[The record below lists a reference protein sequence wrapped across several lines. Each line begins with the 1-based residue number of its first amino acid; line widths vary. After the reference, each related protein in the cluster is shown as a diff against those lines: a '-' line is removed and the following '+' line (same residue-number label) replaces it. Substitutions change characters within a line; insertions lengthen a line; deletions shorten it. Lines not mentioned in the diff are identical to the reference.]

1 MTPAECREAVR
12 LMFVELYPRCTVIYS
27 YPNSVRPPLPYVV
40 LDFERI
46 EPVNSFEYVKN
57 GILWQ
62 EKCKRIPFSAELV
75 TESKTEHAAGVKKV
89 GLSTAVDDLEQAT
102 QFFDSQYAGD
112 KMRAMNIT
120 VCTEGSPE
128 PIHNSAPGVER
139 ARCSFYVD
147 FVQRTK
153 EYAALAPIDG
163 EYSEDHASAASKK
176 VADIMHYAE
185 PCRASQ
191 MKLKMVQDEII
202 SRYTEPDDNV
212 KRFWFD
218 IARGE
223 VHLLDP

>member
-12 LMFVELYPRCTVIYS
+12 LMFVELYPHCTVIYS

-89 GLSTAVDDLEQAT
+89 SLSTVVDDLEQAI

-120 VCTEGSPE
+120 VCTTEGSPE

-139 ARCSFYVD
+139 ARCSFYVV

-176 VADIMHYAE
+176 VADMEAG
-185 PCRASQ
+185 
-191 MKLKMVQDEII
+191 
-202 SRYTEPDDNV
+202 
-212 KRFWFD
+212 WFD
-218 IARGE
+218 E
-223 VHLLDP
+223 VEVKKEIRNE

>member
-12 LMFVELYPRCTVIYS
+12 LMFVELYPHCTVIYS

-89 GLSTAVDDLEQAT
+89 GLSTVVDDLEQAI

-120 VCTEGSPE
+120 VCMEGSPE

-176 VADIMHYAE
+176 VADMEAGWFNE
-185 PCRASQ
+185 VEV
-191 MKLKMVQDEII
+191 KKEI
-202 SRYTEPDDNV
+202 RNE
-212 KRFWFD
+212 
-218 IARGE
+218 
-223 VHLLDP
+223 

>member
-12 LMFVELYPRCTVIYS
+12 LMFVELYPHCTVIYS

-46 EPVNSFEYVKN
+46 EPVNAFEYVKN

-89 GLSTAVDDLEQAT
+89 GLSTVVDDLEQAI

-139 ARCSFYVD
+139 ARCSFMWILCSVLRSTLPWLRLTASIRKTMP
-147 FVQRTK
+147 VQHPKKLQTWKPDGLTK
-153 EYAALAPIDG
+153 
-163 EYSEDHASAASKK
+163 SKSKK
-176 VADIMHYAE
+176 KSEMSKGAKPHEY
-185 PCRASQ
+185 RQ
-191 MKLKMVQDEII
+191 N
-202 SRYTEPDDNV
+202 R
-212 KRFWFD
+212 
-218 IARGE
+218 
-223 VHLLDP
+223 

>member
-12 LMFVELYPRCTVIYS
+12 LMFVELYPHCTVIYS

-46 EPVNSFEYVKN
+46 EPVNAFEYVKN

-89 GLSTAVDDLEQAT
+89 GLSTVVDDLEQAI

-176 VADIMHYAE
+176 VADMEAG
-185 PCRASQ
+185 
-191 MKLKMVQDEII
+191 
-202 SRYTEPDDNV
+202 
-212 KRFWFD
+212 WFD
-218 IARGE
+218 E
-223 VHLLDP
+223 VEVEKEIRNE

>member
-12 LMFVELYPRCTVIYS
+12 LMFVELYPHCTVIYS

-89 GLSTAVDDLEQAT
+89 SLSTVVDDLEQAI

-147 FVQRTK
+147 FVQRMVAMCWLMVLSHRLLLPWTVGQP
-153 EYAALAPIDG
+153 AP
-163 EYSEDHASAASKK
+163 
-176 VADIMHYAE
+176 M
-185 PCRASQ
+185 
-191 MKLKMVQDEII
+191 I
-202 SRYTEPDDNV
+202 SRRLRV
-212 KRFWFD
+212 
-218 IARGE
+218 G
-223 VHLLDP
+223 

>member
-12 LMFVELYPRCTVIYS
+12 LMFVELYPHCTVIYS

-46 EPVNSFEYVKN
+46 ELVNAFEYVKN

-62 EKCKRIPFSAELV
+62 EKC
-75 TESKTEHAAGVKKV
+75 ESKTEHAAGVKKV
-89 GLSTAVDDLEQAT
+89 GLSTVVDDLEQAI

-163 EYSEDHASAASKK
+163 EYSEDHASTASKK
-176 VADIMHYAE
+176 AADMEAG
-185 PCRASQ
+185 
-191 MKLKMVQDEII
+191 
-202 SRYTEPDDNV
+202 
-212 KRFWFD
+212 WFD
-218 IARGE
+218 E
-223 VHLLDP
+223 VEVKKEIRNE

>member
-12 LMFVELYPRCTVIYS
+12 LMFVELYPHCTVIYS

-46 EPVNSFEYVKN
+46 ELVNSFEYVKN

-89 GLSTAVDDLEQAT
+89 SLSTVVDDLEQAI

-128 PIHNSAPGVER
+128 PIHNSAPSV
-139 ARCSFYVD
+139 VD

-176 VADIMHYAE
+176 VADMEAG
-185 PCRASQ
+185 
-191 MKLKMVQDEII
+191 
-202 SRYTEPDDNV
+202 
-212 KRFWFD
+212 WFD
-218 IARGE
+218 E
-223 VHLLDP
+223 VEVKKEIRNE

>member
-1 MTPAECREAVR
+1 MTPAECREAVL
-12 LMFVELYPRCTVIYS
+12 LMFVELYPHCTVIYS

-46 EPVNSFEYVKN
+46 EPVNAFEYVKN

-89 GLSTAVDDLEQAT
+89 SLSTVVDDLEQAI

-176 VADIMHYAE
+176 AADMEAG
-185 PCRASQ
+185 
-191 MKLKMVQDEII
+191 
-202 SRYTEPDDNV
+202 
-212 KRFWFD
+212 WFD
-218 IARGE
+218 E
-223 VHLLDP
+223 VEVKKEIRNE

>member
-1 MTPAECREAVR
+1 
-12 LMFVELYPRCTVIYS
+12 MFVELYPRCTVIYS

-46 EPVNSFEYVKN
+46 EPVNSFEYVKS

-128 PIHNSAPGVER
+128 PIHNRGR
-139 ARCSFYVD
+139 AVLFMWILCSVLRSTLPWLRLTASIRKTML
-147 FVQRTK
+147 VQHPKKLQTWKPDGLTK
-153 EYAALAPIDG
+153 
-163 EYSEDHASAASKK
+163 SKSKK
-176 VADIMHYAE
+176 KSEMSKGAKPHEY
-185 PCRASQ
+185 RQ
-191 MKLKMVQDEII
+191 N
-202 SRYTEPDDNV
+202 R
-212 KRFWFD
+212 
-218 IARGE
+218 
-223 VHLLDP
+223 

>member
-12 LMFVELYPRCTVIYS
+12 LMFVELYPHCTVIYS

-46 EPVNSFEYVKN
+46 ELVNSFEYVKN

-89 GLSTAVDDLEQAT
+89 SLSTVVDDREQAI

-112 KMRAMNIT
+112 KLRAMNIT

-128 PIHNSAPGVER
+128 PIHNSAPSVER

-176 VADIMHYAE
+176 VADLEDGWI
-185 PCRASQ
+185 
-191 MKLKMVQDEII
+191 DEV
-202 SRYTEPDDNV
+202 EV
-212 KRFWFD
+212 KKEIRNEL
-218 IARGE
+218 RSE
-223 VHLLDP
+223 TT

>member
-12 LMFVELYPRCTVIYS
+12 LMFVELYPHCTVIYS

-89 GLSTAVDDLEQAT
+89 SLSTVVDDLEQAI

-153 EYAALAPIDG
+153 EYAALAPIDV

-176 VADIMHYAE
+176 VADMEAG
-185 PCRASQ
+185 
-191 MKLKMVQDEII
+191 
-202 SRYTEPDDNV
+202 
-212 KRFWFD
+212 WFD
-218 IARGE
+218 E
-223 VHLLDP
+223 VEVKKRNPK

>member
-12 LMFVELYPRCTVIYS
+12 LMFVELYPHCTVIYS

-46 EPVNSFEYVKN
+46 ELVNAFEYVKN

-89 GLSTAVDDLEQAT
+89 GLSTVVDDLEQAI

-176 VADIMHYAE
+176 AADMEAG
-185 PCRASQ
+185 
-191 MKLKMVQDEII
+191 
-202 SRYTEPDDNV
+202 
-212 KRFWFD
+212 WFD
-218 IARGE
+218 E
-223 VHLLDP
+223 VEVKKEIRNEYRSETT

>member
-1 MTPAECREAVR
+1 
-12 LMFVELYPRCTVIYS
+12 MFVELYPHCTVIYS

-75 TESKTEHAAGVKKV
+75 TESKTEHADGVKKV
-89 GLSTAVDDLEQAT
+89 GLSTVVDDLEQAI

-147 FVQRTK
+147 FVQRTR

-163 EYSEDHASAASKK
+163 EYSGDHASAASKK
-176 VADIMHYAE
+176 VADMEAG
-185 PCRASQ
+185 
-191 MKLKMVQDEII
+191 
-202 SRYTEPDDNV
+202 
-212 KRFWFD
+212 WFD
-218 IARGE
+218 E
-223 VHLLDP
+223 VEVKKEIRNE

>member
-12 LMFVELYPRCTVIYS
+12 LMFAELYPHCTVIYS

-46 EPVNSFEYVKN
+46 EPVNAFEYVKN

-89 GLSTAVDDLEQAT
+89 GLSTVVDDLEQAI

-176 VADIMHYAE
+176 VADMEA
-185 PCRASQ
+185 
-191 MKLKMVQDEII
+191 
-202 SRYTEPDDNV
+202 
-212 KRFWFD
+212 
-218 IARGE
+218 G
-223 VHLLDP
+223 

>member
-102 QFFDSQYAGD
+102 QFFDSQYARKGHL
-112 KMRAMNIT
+112 NQSIT
-120 VCTEGSPE
+120 
-128 PIHNSAPGVER
+128 
-139 ARCSFYVD
+139 ARP
-147 FVQRTK
+147 
-153 EYAALAPIDG
+153 A
-163 EYSEDHASAASKK
+163 
-176 VADIMHYAE
+176 
-185 PCRASQ
+185 
-191 MKLKMVQDEII
+191 
-202 SRYTEPDDNV
+202 
-212 KRFWFD
+212 
-218 IARGE
+218 
-223 VHLLDP
+223 

>member
-12 LMFVELYPRCTVIYS
+12 LMFVELNPHCTVIYS

-46 EPVNSFEYVKN
+46 EPVNAFEYVKN

-89 GLSTAVDDLEQAT
+89 GLSTVVDDLEQAI

-176 VADIMHYAE
+176 VADMEAG
-185 PCRASQ
+185 
-191 MKLKMVQDEII
+191 
-202 SRYTEPDDNV
+202 
-212 KRFWFD
+212 WFD
-218 IARGE
+218 E
-223 VHLLDP
+223 VEVKKRNPK